1 MVRGTERPRK
11 RRAVVS
17 STSAEEEPVADVT
30 SSPLVRR
37 VPLPKKNQVVIKL
50 DENGRAPLKL
60 SPCGVISA
68 KCTFCRAPAGDCRQ
82 YFISIG
88 THIWDPNCH
97 IAMFNLGTGAEHRPT
112 CHRAFGDTMKA
123 FTTTWPGVHN
133 MEHWLEQ
140 FYDSDSESV

>member
-1 MVRGTERPRK
+1 MPRGTARPRK

-17 STSAEEEPVADVT
+17 STSAEEEPVAEVT
-30 SSPLVRR
+30 SSAVARR
-37 VPLPKKNQVVIKL
+37 APFPKKKQVVMKL

-60 SPCGVISA
+60 SICGVSSA
-68 KCTFCRAPAGDCRQ
+68 KCTFCRAPAGDCMQ
-82 YFISIG
+82 YFIGIG
-88 THIWDPNCH
+88 MKFTDPNCH
-97 IAMFNLGTGAEHRPT
+97 IARFNLGTGAEHRPT

-123 FTTTWPGVHN
+123 FTTTWPGMHN